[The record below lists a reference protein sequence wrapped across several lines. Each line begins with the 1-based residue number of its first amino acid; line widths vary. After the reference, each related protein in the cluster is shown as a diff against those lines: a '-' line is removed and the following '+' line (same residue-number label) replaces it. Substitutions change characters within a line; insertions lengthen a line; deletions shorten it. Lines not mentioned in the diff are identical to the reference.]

1 MKSYHS
7 IALPIH
13 IAPNVLKEVF
23 DVFMFPYKGK
33 FRAKHILVEYK
44 KNYHALKITMLYKK
58 LISILILLVIPYQLI

>member
-23 DVFMFPYKGK
+23 DVFMFPYEGK

-44 KNYHALKITMLYKK
+44 KITMLYKK
-58 LISILILLVIPYQLI
+58 LRSILILLVIPYQLI